1 MTGAPPDFCSEV
13 TLAGPLATFDGADN
27 WVDHPYRDGIALI
40 GDAAAT
46 SDPTWGQG
54 MSLALRDARVLTDF
68 LRADDDWDAAAH
80 AYAGEHDRYYSV
92 IHSVEDWTTQVFLE
106 RGPQADEI
114 RIRALPKLAMDPS
127 RLPDHLFAGPDIPFD
142 ASTRARLFGDD

>member
-1 MTGAPPDFCSEV
+1 LGRP
-13 TLAGPLATFDGADN
+13 
-27 WVDHPYRDGIALI
+27 PYREGIALI

-54 MSLALRDARVLTDF
+54 LSLALRDARVLTDF

-80 AYAGEHDRYYSV
+80 AYAAEHDRYYGV
-92 IHSVEDWTTQVFLE
+92 IHSVEDWQTQVLLE

-114 RIRALPKLAMDPS
+114 RKRALPKLTTDPL
-127 RLPDHLFAGPDIPFD
+127 RLPDHIISGPDIPLD
-142 ASTRARLFGDD
+142 ASLRARFFGND

>member
-1 MTGAPPDFCSEV
+1 
-13 TLAGPLATFDGADN
+13 
-27 WVDHPYRDGIALI
+27 
-40 GDAAAT
+40 
-46 SDPTWGQG
+46 

-68 LRADDDWDAAAH
+68 LRADDDWNVAAH

-114 RIRALPKLAMDPS
+114 RIRALPKLAMDRHVCRAISLQVRTS
-127 RLPDHLFAGPDIPFD
+127 R
-142 ASTRARLFGDD
+142 STLRRGRGCLATTRSADCS